1 MPKAPKQVNK
11 NDPEYLEK
19 RKKNNEAIKKSREK
33 AKAKAEETQRKVE
46 TLKKDNKM
54 LEDKI
59 SVLGQEMQFLKDIF
73 LAHAGAAKDEQ
84 STKASQA
91 AAGWNHLFLWN
102 IWSIDLFSVAEGIAK
117 NGITPDDHQQSIID
131 ELLASL
137 EQPGPSGLSWEH
149 LYLSVSLILTLYLA
163 NILLN
168 ETLRIGV
175 MMTTVMT
182 GAFNKVEQHLFIM
195 SVHHRV
201 ICNL

>member
-1 MPKAPKQVNK
+1 MPKAPKQVDK

-19 RKKNNEAIKKSREK
+19 RKRNNEAIKKSREK

-91 AAGWNHLFLWN
+91 AAGWN
-102 IWSIDLFSVAEGIAK
+102 
-117 NGITPDDHQQSIID
+117 
-131 ELLASL
+131 
-137 EQPGPSGLSWEH
+137 
-149 LYLSVSLILTLYLA
+149 
-163 NILLN
+163 
-168 ETLRIGV
+168 
-175 MMTTVMT
+175 
-182 GAFNKVEQHLFIM
+182 LFIFM
-195 SVHHRV
+195 KYL
-201 ICNL
+201 IY